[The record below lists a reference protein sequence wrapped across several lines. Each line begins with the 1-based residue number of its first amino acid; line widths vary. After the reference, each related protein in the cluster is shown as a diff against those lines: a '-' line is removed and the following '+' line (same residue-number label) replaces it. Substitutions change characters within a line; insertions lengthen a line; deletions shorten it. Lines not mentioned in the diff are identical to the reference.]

1 VWFAGVHSNL
11 GGGYPEDRLSHVSLV
26 WMMNEAKAA
35 GLDFT
40 KGTLE
45 DYTREQSPY
54 AKIYD
59 SRAGLASYYR

>member
-1 VWFAGVHSNL
+1 
-11 GGGYPEDRLSHVSLV
+11 
-26 WMMNEAKAA
+26 MNEAKAA